1 MAGYHVRAVI
11 QTGIPGLNTAM
22 HTLKSAKKKKNKK
35 KQKQMSIEAYDLG
48 REDGIAEERK
58 RILDWVKDNRR
69 VLEIDDEVFFYRD
82 SFNSEDLIRFIEQK
96 EINEPE

>member
-1 MAGYHVRAVI
+1 
-11 QTGIPGLNTAM
+11 
-22 HTLKSAKKKKNKK
+22 
-35 KQKQMSIEAYDLG
+35 MSIEAYDLG